1 MKRTFSC
8 RVCCILLSIL
18 VGGAALLSR
27 PAALNASAAAVAIG
41 DAALNEMSMVL
52 WNLLM
57 NSLVAC
63 GVSAAVP
70 DGETAA
76 GTISTPIGDYDVE
89 AALYEALLDSYEISS
104 VSDDMVFT
112 LQNGRAVTL
121 KELLELT
128 RWDTA
133 GTGARR
139 IPSEETW
146 QRFRV
151 IQGGGSG
158 STPPSPDDGA
168 LFTALVSVAVS
179 TAALGGIAA
188 FVNDLREGN
197 VEGLEAS
204 DYFPEGFDGTLPRDA
219 EGNYIGTAH
228 MVLANHQPNFQVS
241 SGGIWPTYTYYDNY
255 IHRVYDVDFSYSAP
269 FVLYLE
275 ENTSFWGSSAHSYS
289 VFQIKVLCNDSNK
302 VLGTYSFSDR
312 YSYNG
317 SVSTGSGSL
326 VSGTALV
333 SFNHHDFWTAAEAD
347 DIAKIKWALDYK
359 STNLPIFSSR
369 EAAQLYLDTG
379 DFSGCENALQYDPAA
394 LPDALPDNFAPLT
407 GKELDPSVFNA
418 LFPALVSALQTA
430 FPQPQPTPDAEPEPV
445 PLPDPVAGT
454 GIFNQVVTDTATDVA
469 AGTASKPDPA
479 PQPDIDIGSYKA
491 DLTNIFPFC
500 LPFDFIHLIQ
510 ALAAEPV
517 TPCFDFPF
525 VVPALDMDI
534 TVKIDLSMFDDFMQV
549 FRLCETVSFI
559 VLLIFLTPKMIRW

>member
-219 EGNYIGTAH
+219 EGNYILQGYTAFVQYGDYRH
-228 MVLANHQPNFQVS
+228 YDICASDFKGSMFISSLPVVGYLDYRNSVKCVFFGSINDVNELIPVNVPCHVVS
-241 SGGIWPTYTYYDNY
+241 SAGSNYFFTDTYFFLLDGI
-255 IHRVYDVDFSYSAP
+255 
-269 FVLYLE
+269 
-275 ENTSFWGSSAHSYS
+275 
-289 VFQIKVLCNDSNK
+289 
-302 VLGTYSFSDR
+302 YSF
-312 YSYNG
+312 NIP
-317 SVSTGSGSL
+317 V
-326 VSGTALV
+326 
-333 SFNHHDFWTAAEAD
+333 
-347 DIAKIKWALDYK
+347 
-359 STNLPIFSSR
+359 FSSR
-369 EAAQLYLDTG
+369 AAAELFLKTG
-379 DFSGCENALQYDPAA
+379 DFTGCENALQYDPAA

-430 FPQPQPTPDAEPEPV
+430 FPQPQPNPDADPQPV

-454 GIFNQVVTDTATDVA
+454 GIFNQVVTDTAADVA
-469 AGTASKPDPA
+469 AGTAPKPDPA